1 MFLPHFIPAHEQKMI
16 PSLDTLQCHARLPI
30 LSTMRE
36 FFVDQSFK
44 RILVVDDEENARV
57 ALSRIL
63 AHEGYDVSSAENG
76 LEALNYLRNKD
87 VELIIT
93 DLNMPEMN
101 GLTFLREL
109 NRSHPAS
116 NVIMITAYGE
126 VESYIEAMT
135 LGAFEYIN
143 KPVKYEEL
151 KKVIN
156 KIFKAVNGDGTAS
169 GGTA

>member
-1 MFLPHFIPAHEQKMI
+1 ME
-16 PSLDTLQCHARLPI
+16 
-30 LSTMRE
+30 E
-36 FFVDQSFK
+36 EYK

-57 ALSRIL
+57 ALSKIL
-63 AHEGYDVSSAENG
+63 VHDGYEVSSASNG
-76 LEALNYLRNKD
+76 LEALNFLRSNE

-101 GLTFLREL
+101 GLMFLREL

-126 VESYIEAMT
+126 VESYLEAMT

-143 KPVKYEEL
+143 KPVKYDDL
-151 KKVIN
+151 KKVID
-156 KIFKAVNGDGTAS
+156 KIFNAV
-169 GGTA
+169 